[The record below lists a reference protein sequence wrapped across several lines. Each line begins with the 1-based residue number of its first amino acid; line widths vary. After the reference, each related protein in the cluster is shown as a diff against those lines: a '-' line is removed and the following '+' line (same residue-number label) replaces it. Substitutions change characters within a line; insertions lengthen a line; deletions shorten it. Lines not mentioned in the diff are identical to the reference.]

1 MVAFSL
7 QIVGVCLFVCL
18 LVYHVLLSPFSLL
31 GSPRTSQVFPK
42 FFLPCLG
49 RIERLKPVGTGEFSS
64 PGETGSVT
72 PRYIRVWSLKFPEPR
87 GRLSPVFTVAGHIS
101 GYRGAPSS
109 PSPPGGFIPQT
120 CHSGLE
126 PSASCRP
133 GFLPGRRSPRWR
145 PPAGDGRRR
154 PWPPCSPVPLN
165 VGAVTPV
172 LLC

>member
-31 GSPRTSQVFPK
+31 GSPRTSQVFLK

-49 RIERLKPVGTGEFSS
+49 RTERLKPVGTGEFSS

-109 PSPPGGFIPQT
+109 PSPLGVLFPRLVTLASSHQRAAGQVSCPGA
-120 CHSGLE
+120 GLLGGVRLR
-126 PSASCRP
+126 ALAD
-133 GFLPGRRSPRWR
+133 GGRGPRVHLSP
-145 PPAGDGRRR
+145 
-154 PWPPCSPVPLN
+154 
-165 VGAVTPV
+165 
-172 LLC
+172 